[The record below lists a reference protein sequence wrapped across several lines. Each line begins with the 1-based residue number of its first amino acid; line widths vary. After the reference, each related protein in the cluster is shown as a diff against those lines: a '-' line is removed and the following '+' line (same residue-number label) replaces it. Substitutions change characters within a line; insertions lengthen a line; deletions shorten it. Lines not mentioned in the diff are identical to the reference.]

1 MGDNIFKETFPT
13 FAPIDW
19 AEYIKNWTDFDINTT
34 DDNYT
39 TDIDIYVDPPPV
51 SHIEGYIIGFVCLVC
66 LILFVLTPAYY
77 FDRRR
82 HIEFLGDRREVR
94 RRQRRRRRAIRR
106 QRSRRRG
113 RRRPPPEQPGDRE
126 EYILRT
132 LVVTKVIKRKLL
144 WLKLILQAFDSHFF
158 NLSDYLDIRGLQ
170 SR

>member
-1 MGDNIFKETFPT
+1 MGDNIFNETFPT
-13 FAPIDW
+13 FAPTFFDW

-51 SHIEGYIIGFVCLVC
+51 SHTEGYIIGFVCLVC
-66 LILFVLTPAYY
+66 LIIFVLTPAYY

-94 RRQRRRRRAIRR
+94 QRQRRRRRAIRR
-106 QRSRRRG
+106 QRR

-132 LVVTKVIKRKLL
+132 LVVTKVIKKVAMAEAYSPG
-144 WLKLILQAFDSHFF
+144 IGSHFS
-158 NLSDYLDIRGLQ
+158 NLSDYLDIRGLR